1 MMNLEL
7 EGRLIRAIA
16 GCRGLGV
23 PIAELDLLLT
33 LVKAGEPVI
42 AFEQLFAQL
51 LKHEAQVP
59 SAKLAELTALGRE
72 LKIGESHWAGLARS
86 SARV

>member
-1 MMNLEL
+1 MINLEL
-7 EGRLIRAIA
+7 EGRLIRAVA

-23 PIAELDLLLT
+23 PIPELDMMLT

-51 LKHEAQVP
+51 LKYQAKVP
-59 SAKLAELTALGRE
+59 SPQLAELVALGRE
-72 LKIGESHWAGLARS
+72 LKIGEEHWVRLGGT
-86 SARV
+86 